1 MPSTTRQ
8 HISLTPVAA
17 GEAGSGFVENIH
29 ANGPNIYAHE
39 QYSLNNGSP
48 STTYEVVIHL
58 SAPADT
64 TCSAPFLVLTTASF
78 TTNVAGNGSANHV
91 FTPTDAGPLR
101 GATWRAYWTLE
112 TPGRGG
118 IHDKLRDHRA
128 RLILRPIRAA
138 FYSSGGPQAGGGSGE
153 PRRSFSAYTVPAE
166 RCLSGRRSTSSP
178 QSAFRLR
185 EGQATIDDDDLA
197 GRKRCASE

>member
-1 MPSTTRQ
+1 MRRILLAVAVVALVIVSAASADAVNHSQ

-48 STTYEVVIHL
+48 LTTYEVLIHL

-112 TPGRGG
+112 TP
-118 IHDKLRDHRA
+118 
-128 RLILRPIRAA
+128 
-138 FYSSGGPQAGGGSGE
+138 AGV
-153 PRRSFSAYTVPAE
+153 AYT
-166 RCLSGRRSTSSP
+166 TSC
-178 QSAFRLR
+178 
-185 EGQATIDDDDLA
+185 QAIVLD
-197 GRKRCASE
+197 

>member
-1 MPSTTRQ
+1 MRRILLAVAVVALVIVSAASADAVNHSQ

-48 STTYEVVIHL
+48 LTTYEVLIHL

-112 TPGRGG
+112 TP
-118 IHDKLRDHRA
+118 
-128 RLILRPIRAA
+128 
-138 FYSSGGPQAGGGSGE
+138 AGV
-153 PRRSFSAYTVPAE
+153 AYT
-166 RCLSGRRSTSSP
+166 TSC
-178 QSAFRLR
+178 Q
-185 EGQATIDDDDLA
+185 TIVLD
-197 GRKRCASE
+197 